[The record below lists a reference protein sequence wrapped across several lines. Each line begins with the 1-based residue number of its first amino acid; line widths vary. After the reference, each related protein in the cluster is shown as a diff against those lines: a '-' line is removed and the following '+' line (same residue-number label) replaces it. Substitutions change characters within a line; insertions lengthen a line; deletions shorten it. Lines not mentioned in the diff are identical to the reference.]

1 MMVTLLKSKIH
12 RIPVTGKEMNYEGSI
27 TIDIDIMKK
36 VDLLPYERVEVYNI
50 TNGERFSTYVI
61 PGKQGSGE
69 VILNGATARKGEVGD
84 LLIVVSYITLD
95 VEEAKNYKPKVY
107 IFGKH
112 IQ

>member
-12 RIPVTGKEMNYEGSI
+12 RIRVTGKEINYEGSI
-27 TIDIDIMKK
+27 TIDIDIMRK

-84 LLIVVSYITLD
+84 LLIVVSYITLPI
-95 VEEAKNYKPKVY
+95 EEAKKYKPKVY
-107 IFGKH
+107 VFEKH
-112 IQ
+112 I

>member
-12 RIPVTGKEMNYEGSI
+12 RIRVTGKEINYEGSI

-84 LLIVVSYITLD
+84 LLIVVSYITLPI
-95 VEEAKNYKPKVY
+95 EEAKKYKPKVY
-107 IFGKH
+107 VSEKQI
-112 IQ
+112 